1 MGQEHNNNAEKMNN
15 VLNRIF
21 TAIEESKE
29 EIFEMA
35 DTLQR
40 ECARLEDKLKGVNVK
55 IMSIIAEVEKLEKK
69 EKLSRRVLV
78 DVSRDFSKHSEEK
91 IRNAYEQAN
100 DLQIQLIIK
109 RQEEEELARERK
121 EIETLLRNTRSTLE
135 RAERLT
141 TKFSVALEFLE
152 GNMEDFSNTITDL
165 EQRQM
170 LGRKI
175 IQVQEEERRRVSR
188 EIHDGPAQ
196 TFSNIL
202 LKIDLCEKLM
212 NVDLDRAKAETASLK
227 QIVRNSTKEIRKIIY
242 NLRPMAIDDLGLEPT
257 LKRYVEDFEADTGI
271 LIDFQVN
278 DDLDIEDT
286 IQKLALF
293 RVVQEALHNVH
304 KHANATKCHITL
316 QQDQHQIM
324 LKIQDDGNGFDVSSV
339 RMHKDSGFGIMNM
352 KERIELLNGNLRIA
366 SSHGEGTTLTAVLP
380 LHHQEG
386 YHE

>member
-1 MGQEHNNNAEKMNN
+1 MSQGNINNAEKMNN

-21 TAIEESKE
+21 AAIEESKE
-29 EIFEMA
+29 EIFEMS

-40 ECARLEDKLKGVNVK
+40 ECARLDDKLKAVNEK
-55 IMSIIAEVEKLEKK
+55 MKMIIIDVEKLERQ

-91 IRNAYEQAN
+91 IRHAYEQAN

-109 RQEEEELARERK
+109 RQEEEELARERR

-212 NVDLDRAKAETASLK
+212 GVDLERAKEETASLK
-227 QIVRNSTKEIRKIIY
+227 RIVRDSTKEIRKIIY

-257 LKRYVEDFEADTGI
+257 LQRYVEDFEADTGI
-271 LIDFQVN
+271 NIEFEVT
-278 DDLDIEDT
+278 DDLMLEDT
-286 IQKLALF
+286 IHKLALF

-304 KHANATKCHITL
+304 KHAKATRCLITL
-316 QQDQHQIM
+316 NQDQHHII
-324 LKIQDDGNGFDVSSV
+324 LKIEDNGIGFDVQSV
-339 RMHKDSGFGIMNM
+339 RMRKDGGFGIMNM
-352 KERIELLNGNLRIA
+352 KERMELLNGNLRIA
-366 SSHGEGTTLTAVLP
+366 SGDSQGTTLTAVLP
-380 LHHQEG
+380 LQHQEG

>member
-1 MGQEHNNNAEKMNN
+1 MAQEYVNNAEKMNQ
-15 VLNRIF
+15 VLSRIF
-21 TAIEESKE
+21 AAIEESKE
-29 EIFEMA
+29 EIFEMT
-35 DTLQR
+35 DTLNK
-40 ECARLEDKLKGVNVK
+40 ECARLEQKLQRINEKVK
-55 IMSIIAEVEKLEKK
+55 VVIGEVEVLELKEKK
-69 EKLSRRVLV
+69 SRRVLV
-78 DVSRDFSKHSEEK
+78 DVSRDFSRHSEEM

-121 EIETLLRNTRSTLE
+121 DVETHIRNARATLE

-165 EQRQM
+165 EQRQL

-212 NVDLDRAKAETASLK
+212 NIDMNRAREETASLK
-227 QIVRNSTKEIRKIIY
+227 QIVRQSTKEIRKIIY

-257 LKRYVEDFEADTGI
+257 LRRYIEDFEADSGLTI
-271 LIDFQVN
+271 TFQVFGE
-278 DDLDIEDT
+278 LQLEDT
-286 IQKLALF
+286 IHKLALF
-293 RVVQEALHNVH
+293 RVAQEALNNVK
-304 KHANATKCHITL
+304 KHAKATACTVILKRDG
-316 QQDQHQIM
+316 DQVVLM
-324 LKIQDDGNGFDVSSV
+324 VRDNGRGFDLNRV
-339 RMHKDSGFGIMNM
+339 RGSQESGFGIMNM
-352 KERIELLNGNLRIA
+352 KERVELLSGNLKIDSMPGR
-366 SSHGEGTTLTAVLP
+366 GTILTVTLP
-380 LHHQEG
+380 LHLQEV
-386 YHE
+386 

>member
-1 MGQEHNNNAEKMNN
+1 MALGYENSADKMNN

-29 EIFEMA
+29 EIFEMTDA
-35 DTLQR
+35 LQR
-40 ECARLEDKLKGVNVK
+40 ECARLETKLKTINDK
-55 IMSIIAEVEKLEKK
+55 IKMVISDVEKLDAK
-69 EKLSRRVLV
+69 EKQSRRVLV
-78 DVSRDFSKHSEEK
+78 DVSRDFSKRSEER
-91 IRNAYEQAN
+91 IRKAYEQAN
-100 DLQIQLIIK
+100 DTQIHLIIK
-109 RQEEEELARERK
+109 RQEEEELSRERK
-121 EIETLLRNTRSTLE
+121 EFETLLRNTRSTLE

-175 IQVQEEERRRVSR
+175 IHVQEEERRRVSR

-212 NVDLDRAKAETASLK
+212 SIDPERAKQETALLK

-257 LKRYVEDFEADTGI
+257 LKRYIEDFEADTG
-271 LIDFQVN
+271 LHIDFWAGN
-278 DDLDIEDT
+278 ELALDDT

-304 KHANATKCHITL
+304 KHANATECNVTL
-316 QQDQHQIM
+316 QQDQHQVV
-324 LKIQDDGNGFDVSSV
+324 LTVKDNGKGFDVQSV
-339 RMHKDSGFGIMNM
+339 RIKKDSGFGIMNM
-352 KERIELLNGNLRIA
+352 KERIELLNGNLRIT
-366 SSHGEGTTLTAVLP
+366 SSEKEGTTLTAVLP
-380 LHHQEG
+380 LHRLEG
-386 YHE
+386 

>member
-1 MGQEHNNNAEKMNN
+1 MAQEYVNNAEKMNQ
-15 VLNRIF
+15 VLSRIF

-29 EIFEMA
+29 EIFEMT
-35 DTLQR
+35 DTLNK
-40 ECARLEDKLKGVNVK
+40 ECSRLEDKLSHINDKVK
-55 IMSIIAEVEKLEKK
+55 AVIDEVEVLERK
-69 EKLSRRVLV
+69 EKRSRRVLV
-78 DVSRDFSKHSEEK
+78 DVSRDFSRHSEEM

-121 EIETLLRNTRSTLE
+121 DVEMHIRNARATLE

-165 EQRQM
+165 EQRQL

-212 NVDLDRAKAETASLK
+212 NIDMKRAREETASLK
-227 QIVRNSTKEIRKIIY
+227 QIVRQSTKEIRKIIY

-257 LKRYVEDFEADTGI
+257 LRRYIEDFETDSGLKI
-271 LIDFQVN
+271 VFEVVGELQ
-278 DDLDIEDT
+278 LEDA
-286 IQKLALF
+286 IHKLALF
-293 RVVQEALHNVH
+293 RVVQEALNNVN
-304 KHANATKCHITL
+304 KHAKATACTV
-316 QQDQHQIM
+316 M
-324 LKIQDDGNGFDVSSV
+324 LKKESEQVMLMIRDNGRGFDLNRVRVSQEN
-339 RMHKDSGFGIMNM
+339 GFGIMNM
-352 KERIELLNGNLRIA
+352 KERVELLNGNLKID
-366 SSHGEGTTLTAVLP
+366 STPGQGTILTVTLP
-380 LHHQEG
+380 LQLQEV
-386 YHE
+386 